1 MTFDPPCMSVSDEHP
16 AVFRPDFMVVGI
28 GASAGGLQALLNL
41 FGSMP
46 SQSGMAFVVVMHLHA
61 THKSNLAQIIGN
73 VTAMPTVE
81 VAGTL
86 RIEPDHV
93 YIIAPGND
101 LLIEAGELSLSP
113 SRRASGA
120 QVAIDLFF
128 RQLATG
134 FGAHAVA
141 LVLSGAGADGSVG
154 IAKVKEQG
162 GVVLAQLPEDAE
174 YDGMPHHAIETGM
187 VDIVLPVAQ
196 MAARLGVLHAGMQRL
211 HGEPPYIAQLTQEPD
226 GSSQAQAL
234 REILTL
240 LRVRTGHDFKQYK
253 GATVRRRIER
263 RMQVN
268 GIAEWGDY
276 QQYLREHTAETQA
289 LLKDM
294 LIGVTNFFRDH
305 DAFEALE
312 HQVIPELFEEQR
324 LQDQEH
330 EIRVWSAACST
341 GEEVYSLAMLLLE
354 QADRAKAPVN
364 VQLFA
369 TDIDEHALQVGRK
382 GLYLPGV
389 VADVGAVRVKQHF
402 TAEAEHLRIKKE
414 LRERVLF
421 AKHNLL
427 NDPPFSRLDLI
438 SCRNF
443 LIYLDREAQAAVIQ
457 IFHFAL
463 RPGGY
468 LFLGNS
474 ESAEVCSSL
483 FVAVDKK
490 LRIYR
495 SRNASR
501 VIRTAT
507 LSPPHPQPRTV
518 MEPALPEP
526 GRKKISFA
534 DIHQRV
540 LEQYAPPSVI
550 IDQACNIVHTSDRVG
565 RFLRYVAGEPT
576 HNLLALV
583 QPELRLEL
591 RTAIFQASQS
601 GKSVEARRVLT
612 SRDERQFY
620 INMIVRP
627 FSDRAA
633 MSEYMLVLFDE
644 VEDVMGTE
652 TVAVGEFKD
661 SVLTQLEAELQRTKE
676 QLQFTIEHSDTST
689 EELKASNEE
698 LQAINEELRS
708 ASEELETSKEELQS
722 INEELI
728 TVNAELK
735 AKIEETGKINDDLQ
749 NLITSTHIGTVFV
762 DQVMRIK
769 WFTPQAA
776 LVFNMIE
783 SDVGRSLLDITHR
796 LEYPGLA
803 EDATKVFESLHQ
815 IEREVRSHDNR
826 WYLARLLPYRTLDD
840 RIEGAVLT
848 FIDITERR
856 LAQDRLREGE
866 AHMALIA
873 QSTRDHAIITTDPEG
888 VITSWSRGAEVI
900 FGYSEEQARGRDIA
914 LIYTEDDCQ
923 SGRPRAQLML
933 AKKRG
938 YAIDQ
943 RWHPRKDGQRIYC
956 SGVFNPLDDGAVRGF
971 AYIGR
976 DTTREQEHLKKQ
988 RVRLKDTQAT
998 SLLKDEFMAVMSHE
1012 LKHPLNLIQ
1021 LNAELLTRT
1030 PAVRDT
1036 DIALRATTAI
1046 QRAVRSQAQIIDDL
1060 LDVSRIKTG
1069 KLKLDLQRVEFG
1081 PLIQEILEVIKPN
1094 AMAAGVVVSFALDDG
1109 AQAWLE
1115 ADPVRLE
1122 QIVWNLL
1129 NNAVKFTPADKHVD
1143 LSLTR
1148 EDGWARLQVVDEGQ
1162 GIEAQFLPRLFD
1174 MFGQAEHHH
1183 SASSHH
1189 GLGIG
1194 LALVHQLVQA
1204 HHGRI
1209 EATSPGPDQGSTFT
1223 VWLPLLDQPPH
1234 RQTAAVLQPGLLSG
1248 LQILLVD
1255 DSADVLAMMTLL
1267 LESEGANVLGT
1278 SKPEEALA
1286 LAIDQRFDV
1295 ILSDIGMPELD
1306 GNQLMREV
1314 RRRGLNPRIPSIALT
1329 GYGREDDVAMTQEAG
1344 FNLHLNKPVNIEAL
1358 VEAVLR
1364 LVRQ

>member
-1 MTFDPPCMSVSDEHP
+1 MPPDLPCHLP
-16 AVFRPDFMVVGI
+16 AQASATRFAVVGV
-28 GASAGGLQALLNL
+28 GASAGGLQALLSL
-41 FGSMP
+41 FESLP
-46 SQSGMAFVVVMHLHA
+46 ANPGMAFVVVMHLNA
-61 THKSNLAQIIGN
+61 THKSSLAQIIGN
-73 VTAMPTVE
+73 ATTMPTLQVSE
-81 VAGTL
+81 AVH
-86 RIEPDHV
+86 IEPDHV

-101 LLIEAGELSLSP
+101 LLMADGVLSLKP
-113 SRRASGA
+113 VQRAIGP

-128 RQLATG
+128 RQLAM
-134 FGAHAVA
+134 AYQSHAVGV
-141 LVLSGAGADGSVG
+141 VLSGAGADGSVG
-154 IAKVKEQG
+154 IAQIKGQG
-162 GVVLAQLPEDAE
+162 GVTLAQLPEDAE
-174 YDGMPHHAIETGM
+174 YESMPRHAIDTGM
-187 VDIVLPVAQ
+187 VDIVLPVAL
-196 MAARLGVLHAGMQRL
+196 MAERLMTLNSSIRRL
-211 HGEPPYIAQLTQEPD
+211 HDQPPACLEQPAHEPEELNQ
-226 GSSQAQAL
+226 GRAL
-234 REILTL
+234 REVLAL
-240 LRVRTGHDFKQYK
+240 LRVRTGHDFKLYK

-268 GIAEWGDY
+268 GIAELSAY
-276 QQYLREHTAETQA
+276 HTYLRDNMAETQA

-294 LIGVTNFFRDH
+294 LIGVTNFFRDAE
-305 DAFEALE
+305 AFEALE
-312 HQVIPELFEEQR
+312 RDVLAQLFDEER
-324 LQDQEH
+324 LQEQER

-364 VQLFA
+364 VQIFA
-369 TDIDEHALQVGRK
+369 TDIDEQALQVGRK
-382 GLYLPGV
+382 GQYLPGV
-389 VADVGAVRVKQHF
+389 VADIGQRRVKQHF
-402 TAEAEHLRIKKE
+402 TVETDLLRIKKE
-414 LRERVLF
+414 IRERVLF

-443 LIYLDREAQAAVIQ
+443 LIYLDREAQATVLQ

-474 ESAEVCSSL
+474 ESAEVCSNL

-495 SRNASR
+495 ARNASR
-501 VIRTAT
+501 VIRAT
-507 LSPPHPQPRTV
+507 TMSQPPPPPRTV

-550 IDQACNIVHTSDRVG
+550 IDQACNIVHTSARVG

-591 RTAIFQASQS
+591 RTAVFQASQS
-601 GKSVEARRVLT
+601 GKSVEARRVRT
-612 SRDERQFY
+612 SRDERQYY

-627 FSDRAA
+627 FSDSSA
-633 MSEYMLVLFDE
+633 MAEYMLVLFDE

-652 TVAVGEFKD
+652 VSASHEGKD

-722 INEELI
+722 INEELS

-749 NLITSTHIGTVFV
+749 NLITSTNIGTVFV
-762 DQVMRIK
+762 DRVMRIK

-776 LVFNMIE
+776 QVFNMIE

-796 LEYPGLA
+796 LDYPGLA
-803 EDATKVFESLHQ
+803 DDASKVFESLHQ
-815 IEREVRSHDNR
+815 IEREVHSHDNR

-856 LAQDRLREGE
+856 LAQEQVRQGE

-873 QSTRDHAIITTDPEG
+873 QSTRDHAIITTDPQG
-888 VITSWSRGAEVI
+888 VITSWSRGAEAI
-900 FGYSEEQARGRDIA
+900 FGYSEAQACGQDIA
-914 LIYTEDDCQ
+914 LIYNDEDRQ
-923 SGRPRAQLML
+923 VGRPKLQLRLAQE
-933 AKKRG
+933 RG
-938 YAIDQ
+938 YAVDQ
-943 RWHPRKDGQRIYC
+943 RWHPRQDGQQIYC
-956 SGVFNPLDDGAVRGF
+956 SGVFNPLEDGAVRGF
-971 AYIGR
+971 AFIGR

-988 RVRLKDTQAT
+988 RVRLKKTQAT

-1021 LNAELLTRT
+1021 LNAELLARSPGVAATDT
-1030 PAVRDT
+1030 AVR
-1036 DIALRATTAI
+1036 ATAAI

-1060 LDVSRIKTG
+1060 LDISRLKTG
-1069 KLKLDLQRVEFG
+1069 KLKLERQQVDFAQ
-1081 PLIQEILEVIKPN
+1081 LIADIVAVVKP
-1094 AMAAGVVVSFALDDG
+1094 AGESAGVELSYDAGG
-1109 AQAWLE
+1109 AEVWLQ

-1129 NNAVKFTPADKHVD
+1129 NNALKFTPAGKRVE
-1143 LSLTR
+1143 LSLGLEQGSAVLRVT
-1148 EDGWARLQVVDEGQ
+1148 DEGQ
-1162 GIEAQFLPRLFD
+1162 GIEADFLPRLFD
-1174 MFGQAEHHH
+1174 MFGQAELQH
-1183 SASSHH
+1183 SARAKH

-1194 LALVHQLVQA
+1194 LALVRQLVEA
-1204 HHGRI
+1204 HNGRI
-1209 EATSPGPDQGSTFT
+1209 EATSEGLGRGSSFC
-1223 VWLPLLDQPPH
+1223 VWLPLPAVTPAMLAL
-1234 RQTAAVLQPGLLSG
+1234 AASGPGGLSG
-1248 LQILLVD
+1248 LRVLLVD
-1255 DSADVLAMMTLL
+1255 DADEVLEMMCLL
-1267 LESEGANVLGT
+1267 LESEGAVVYATADPL
-1278 SKPEEALA
+1278 LA
-1286 LAIDQRFDV
+1286 LAAAMAESFEV
-1295 ILSDIGMPELD
+1295 ILSDIGMPGMD
-1306 GNQLMREV
+1306 GHQLIREI
-1314 RRRGLNPRIPSIALT
+1314 RAEGLNRNTPAIALT
-1329 GYGREDDVAMTQEAG
+1329 GYGRENDVALAREAG
-1344 FNLHLNKPVNIEAL
+1344 FNLHLSKPVSVEAL
-1358 VEAVLR
+1358 IESVQHLMIR
-1364 LVRQ
+1364 